1 MTRMNGLDG
10 NAAAAP
16 LREIFAADVTSTIGR
31 CAGCGQRAHL
41 AEAQMYGGG
50 PGLVLRCS
58 ACQQVLARLVQD
70 GSRTWLDL
78 QGLQYLRFESS
89 GY

>member
-1 MTRMNGLDG
+1 MTQMNGLDG

-16 LREIFAADVTSTIGR
+16 LREIFAVDVTAAVGQ
-31 CAGCGQRAHL
+31 CAGCGQLAHV
-41 AEAQMYGGG
+41 AEALMYGGG

-58 ACQQVLARLVQD
+58 GCQHVLARLVQD

-78 QGLQYLRFESS
+78 QGLRYLCFDSFAD
-89 GY
+89 